1 MTKKLFSTL
10 FAATIAVSVLFSL
23 FACAKTP
30 QQSTISDVERYSYL
44 AFEIDDEDECVTV
57 TGYDKKTIPDQLVIP
72 DSING
77 YPVTKIAKK
86 AFYDCKTITSVT
98 VPDGVGEIEESAFEN
113 CTSLKSAR
121 LPNDLAKISR
131 FLFLN
136 CTSLENVNIP
146 EKVTNI
152 GTGAFLSCRKLIYV
166 RLPKTL
172 EKISS
177 SAFSDC
183 VALSVSVPSETEV
196 ESNAFGCNCINAAH
210 ASSGSIIIDRSL
222 KVQKN
227 SFDKTT
233 IFATFE
239 YAPDSWFFYDYSS
252 ASENLRELWADSAFV
267 YYGCSIKDDENGEK
281 YVYSVPAVKYSRSTP
296 TKTEYFSI
304 PRSGQYSGSAALP
317 YRDGYAFLGWATT
330 EGKTTPDYTFVSTKY
345 TPTSGSS
352 SLNVM
357 GTLPDSDEE
366 EIISLGTTLYTVW
379 QKLPD

>member
-1 MTKKLFSTL
+1 MKKTILFILT
-10 FAATIAVSVLFSL
+10 TIICFSL

-44 AFEIDDEDECVTV
+44 TFEIDDENECVTV

-72 DSING
+72 DSIDG
-77 YPVTKIAKK
+77 YPVTKIAKS
-86 AFYDCKTITSVT
+86 AFSDCKTITSVT
-98 VPDGVGEIEESAFEN
+98 ISDNVNEIEDKAFQS
-113 CTSLKSAR
+113 CTSIKSAR
-121 LPNDLAKISR
+121 LPNGLAEISQ

-146 EKVTNI
+146 EKVTTI
-152 GTGAFLSCRKLIYV
+152 DTGAFLSCRKLTYV

-183 VALSVSVPSETEV
+183 VALSASVPSETEV

-233 IFATFE
+233 IFASFE

-281 YVYSVPAVKYSRSTP
+281 YIYSVPAVKYSRS
-296 TKTEYFSI
+296 S
-304 PRSGQYSGSAALP
+304 SA
-317 YRDGYAFLGWATT
+317 RRR
-330 EGKTTPDYTFVSTKY
+330 K
-345 TPTSGSS
+345 
-352 SLNVM
+352 
-357 GTLPDSDEE
+357 
-366 EIISLGTTLYTVW
+366 
-379 QKLPD
+379 

>member
-10 FAATIAVSVLFSL
+10 FAATIALSVLFSL

-44 AFEIDDEDECVTV
+44 TFEI
-57 TGYDKKTIPDQLVIP
+57 
-72 DSING
+72 
-77 YPVTKIAKK
+77 
-86 AFYDCKTITSVT
+86 
-98 VPDGVGEIEESAFEN
+98 
-113 CTSLKSAR
+113 
-121 LPNDLAKISR
+121 
-131 FLFLN
+131 
-136 CTSLENVNIP
+136 
-146 EKVTNI
+146 
-152 GTGAFLSCRKLIYV
+152 
-166 RLPKTL
+166 
-172 EKISS
+172 
-177 SAFSDC
+177 
-183 VALSVSVPSETEV
+183 
-196 ESNAFGCNCINAAH
+196 
-210 ASSGSIIIDRSL
+210 
-222 KVQKN
+222 
-227 SFDKTT
+227 
-233 IFATFE
+233 
-239 YAPDSWFFYDYSS
+239 
-252 ASENLRELWADSAFV
+252 
-267 YYGCSIKDDENGEK
+267 DDENGEK